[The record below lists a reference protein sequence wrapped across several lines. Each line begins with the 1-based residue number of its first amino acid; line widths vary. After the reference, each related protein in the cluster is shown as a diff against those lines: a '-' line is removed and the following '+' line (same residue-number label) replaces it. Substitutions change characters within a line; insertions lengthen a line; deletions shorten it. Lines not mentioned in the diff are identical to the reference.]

1 MLGLGYGSR
10 GYVAQ
15 DHSIDSE
22 DTFRQSIATFMPGKK
37 MGMAS
42 LVTEDYDQSLG
53 ALWSPIPLHYAW
65 PALLLVTFAFLPQPA
80 VAQPSSGE
88 PLSTTPVLLSVEK
101 VVANLVR
108 MNSQRAQALRSYQGL
123 RTYRVEYRGFPSS
136 RSAEMVVAIT
146 YHAPGTKEFTIES
159 ATGSKL
165 IINKV
170 FKKALQ
176 SEKEALETENQERTA
191 LNNDNYIF
199 RMVGYEALSGNPR
212 YVLAVEPRT
221 NSKFLYRG
229 SIWVDAADFAVT
241 RIEAQ
246 PAKNPSFWIKNTEIE
261 QIYSKVNNFWLPAH
275 NHSVTAIRLGGHAD
289 FTIDYGSYQITDAA
303 QLNDSSND
311 RVKSQR

>member
-1 MLGLGYGSR
+1 
-10 GYVAQ
+10 
-15 DHSIDSE
+15 
-22 DTFRQSIATFMPGKK
+22 
-37 MGMAS
+37 
-42 LVTEDYDQSLG
+42 
-53 ALWSPIPLHYAW
+53 LHCAW
-65 PALLLVTFAFLPQPA
+65 PALLLVTFAFLQQPA

-88 PLSTTPVLLSVEK
+88 PLSTPALLSVEK

-165 IINKV
+165 IIDKV

-199 RMVGYEALSGNPR
+199 RMVGYEALSGNAR
-212 YVLAVEPRT
+212 YVLVVEPRT

-229 SIWVDAADFAVT
+229 RIWVDAADFAVT